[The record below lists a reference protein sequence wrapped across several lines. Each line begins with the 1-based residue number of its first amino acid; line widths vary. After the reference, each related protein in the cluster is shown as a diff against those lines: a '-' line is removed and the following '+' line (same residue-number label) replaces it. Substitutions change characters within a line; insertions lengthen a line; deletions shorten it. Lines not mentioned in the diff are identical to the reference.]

1 MKLLFGLFFV
11 AAILFIACEQNRHS
25 TNNVY
30 QNTLKQKKA
39 ELYKSGQ
46 FVIKEDSSSFIGR
59 VFNFKFRQGKIVL
72 ADVIQPSLFFIDTKG
87 NIIKIL
93 RWKKGEGPGEIKR
106 IGEFEIL
113 NDRIYISDNVNLRWS
128 VFDTSGNFI
137 KTTRIFKD
145 TKSKNNA
152 SYYDGGKMVGWGNK
166 LFNCIVEVKYDREFN
181 QHKSKSIAIIDT
193 TLVIE
198 KVFGFMDEIY
208 SRFRIYILAPAM
220 TIDKNGFIY
229 YTQRPTYKIYKYD
242 SNGNYLKVFGVKG
255 RFRVIDEDLPR
266 NLSYDEINKKSKK
279 FSSTEGLFSSP
290 KGYILHQFVE
300 LNDKFFETRSFIDRI
315 NYLKVYDLEGNY
327 INSEIKLPGVL
338 MTIDEEG
345 KLYIYEKDEP
355 GNRIIGVYE
364 IKFIDD

>member
-1 MKLLFGLFFV
+1 MKLIFSLFLV
-11 AAILFIACEQNRHS
+11 VTILFIACSEDRQF
-25 TNNVY
+25 TENVY
-30 QNTLKQKKA
+30 QNSLKQKKA
-39 ELYKSGQ
+39 ELNKLGQ

-59 VFNFKFRQGKIVL
+59 VSNVKFRQGKIVL
-72 ADVIQPSLFFIDTKG
+72 ADIVQPALFFIDTKG
-87 NIIKIL
+87 NIVKIL

-113 NDRIYISDNVNLRWS
+113 NDRLYISDNVNLRWS
-128 VFDTSGNFI
+128 VFDIDGNFI

-145 TKSKNNA
+145 PRSKNDA
-152 SYYDGGKMVGWGNK
+152 SYYDAGRMLGWGNK
-166 LFNCIVEVKYDREFN
+166 LFNCIVEVKYNRELN

-208 SRFRIYILAPAM
+208 SRFKIYILAPAM

-229 YTQRPTYKIYKYD
+229 FTQRPTYKIYKYD
-242 SNGNYLKVFGVKG
+242 SNGNFLKVFGVKSK
-255 RFRVIDEDLPR
+255 FRVIDEDLPG
-266 NLSYDEINKKSKK
+266 NLSVNEINKKAKK
-279 FSSTEGLFSSP
+279 FSNTEGLFSSP

-300 LNDKFFETRSFIDRI
+300 LNDKFFETRSFIDRL

-327 INSEIKLPGVL
+327 INSEIELPGVL

-345 KLYIYEKDEP
+345 KLYIYEKDIP
-355 GNRIIGVYE
+355 GNRTIGVYE
-364 IKFIDD
+364 LKIVDD